1 MRIES
6 KFFSI
11 VMKVLIGG
19 LSLVVFGVSLVL
31 FGAAVWRLFFT
42 WVLLLAGAYYLIT
55 AAILVFSERPH
66 DYTPCPMLVGLFII
80 NFLLISLTS
89 FIFAAAHQDIVL
101 LNSLPAAILYGT
113 LPVLVLAD
121 WLLFTRKGRWHAIY
135 PFYWLAPSIIYAAFI
150 ILTATTSSSVSL
162 AYPLAFLDWQ
172 SFGFSDFCTSL
183 SIFAILILV
192 AGYLFMLFDGLI
204 SGKIANYIVL
214 PHIKTIEEDE
224 ENAVNSKADSQPKR

>member
-19 LSLVVFGVSLVL
+19 LSLVVFWVSLVL
-31 FGAAVWRLFFT
+31 FGTTVWRLFFT
-42 WVLLLAGAYYLIT
+42 WILLLAGAYYLIT
-55 AAILVFSERPH
+55 AAILVLSERPC
-66 DYTPCPMLVGLFII
+66 DYTPCPMLVGLILI

-89 FIFAAAHQDIVL
+89 FAFAATHQDIVL
-101 LNSLPAAILYGT
+101 LSSLPAAILYGT

-121 WLLFTRKGRWHAIY
+121 WLLFTRKGHWHAIY

-150 ILTATTSSSVSL
+150 VLTAATSSSISL

-172 SFGFSDFCTSL
+172 NFGFSNFCTFL
-183 SIFAILILV
+183 LIFAILIL
-192 AGYLFMLFDGLI
+192 ATGYLFILFDGLI
-204 SGKIANYIVL
+204 SGKIAKYIVL
-214 PHIKTIEEDE
+214 PHIKTIEED
-224 ENAVNSKADSQPKR
+224 VIDPKASS